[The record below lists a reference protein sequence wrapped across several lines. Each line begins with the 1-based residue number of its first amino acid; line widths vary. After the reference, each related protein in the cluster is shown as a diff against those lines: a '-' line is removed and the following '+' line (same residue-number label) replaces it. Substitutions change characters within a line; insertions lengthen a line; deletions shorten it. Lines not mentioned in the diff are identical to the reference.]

1 VRYSLVYAKT
11 FRKSIKRIKRSVGF
25 DAARLE
31 SIIDYLGNCKK
42 LPSVFRDHELKGD
55 YVNCRECH
63 VTSDILLIY
72 RINDQLEIITIVDIG
87 SHSQLFG

>member
-1 VRYSLVYAKT
+1 MRYSLVYAKT
-11 FRKSIKRIKRSVGF
+11 FRKSIKRITRSVGF
-25 DAARLE
+25 DAEKLE
-31 SIIDYLGNCKK
+31 SIIDYLGSCIK
-42 LPSVFRDHELKGD
+42 LPPVFRNHELKGD

-72 RINDQLEIITIVDIG
+72 RINDQLKIITIVDIG